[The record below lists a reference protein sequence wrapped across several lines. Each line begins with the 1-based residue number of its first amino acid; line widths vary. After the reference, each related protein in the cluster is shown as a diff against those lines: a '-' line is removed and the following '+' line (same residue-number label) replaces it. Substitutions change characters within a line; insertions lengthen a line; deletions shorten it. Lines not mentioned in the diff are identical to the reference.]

1 MIGHYH
7 YQEEIYFSARRK
19 LGLIDI
25 NQLKVVELLSSNI
38 GIGLISGFYED
49 GFPIYFVSRFAFNNL
64 GYTFEEFMEKTRG
77 NFIEAVCPDD
87 RTFISSTSREGE
99 TATREFRMINKQG
112 EYVWVNEIRSELISA
127 DHRRIWISSLRMV
140 DSISQE
146 ARELRETV
154 PHQIAPFL
162 NTMICMARLA
172 ARNEFSAENL
182 REYVNLIISSGYHLL
197 EALDGM
203 PQGGAGPDALAE
215 IGSTIA
221 GMRVLVVD
229 DNEVNRELLGEYLA
243 MEKVEVEMAVNG
255 REAVEAFESHESGYY
270 DVIFMDIHMP
280 IMDGYQATDS
290 IRSDLARRGNDVP
303 IIAVTADTLPEDV
316 RTAMGHGMNDHM
328 SKPLNFEELK
338 AVLVFWRNEKFRNS

>member
-19 LGLIDI
+19 WGMIDI
-25 NQLKVVELLSSNI
+25 NQLKVVELLSSNV
-38 GIGLISGFYED
+38 GVGLISGFYED
-49 GFPIYFVSRFAFNNL
+49 GFPIYFISRFAVNNL
-64 GYTFEEFMEKTRG
+64 GYTFEEFMEKTKG

-87 RTFISSTSREGE
+87 RTFITSTSREGE
-99 TATREFRMINKQG
+99 TGTREFRMINKQG
-112 EYVWVNEIRSELISA
+112 DYVWVNEVRSELVSA
-127 DHRRIWISSLRMV
+127 DHKRLWISSLRMV
-140 DSISQE
+140 DS
-146 ARELRETV
+146 T
-154 PHQIAPFL
+154 
-162 NTMICMARLA
+162 
-172 ARNEFSAENL
+172 
-182 REYVNLIISSGYHLL
+182 GYHLL
-197 EALDGM
+197 EELDGM
-203 PQGGAGPDALAE
+203 PAGGKTGPGALAE

-229 DNEVNRELLGEYLA
+229 DNEVNRELLGEYLT

-255 REAVEAFESHESGYY
+255 REAVEAFESHEPGYY

-290 IRSDLARRGNDVP
+290 IRSDLERHGNVVP

-316 RTAMGHGMNDHM
+316 RTALGHGMNDHM